1 MSNNLNKIKQSKY
14 LAVSTISG
22 IFNNI
27 GSLIITFACIPV
39 IINNIGL
46 ELYGAWS
53 ITFVFLGLSA
63 FASLGLDKPLI
74 IALSN
79 NKKNKGSYIGII
91 ITIQILASLVFFLIL
106 LFVNILELPVF
117 GTEVNPTT
125 YLYISLL
132 LSGFVIFVF
141 QLFSTTLKAI
151 LKQI

>member
-1 MSNNLNKIKQSKY
+1 M
-14 LAVSTISG
+14 
-22 IFNNI
+22 
-27 GSLIITFACIPV
+27 
-39 IINNIGL
+39 
-46 ELYGAWS
+46 
-53 ITFVFLGLSA
+53 
-63 FASLGLDKPLI
+63 GLDKPLI

-125 YLYISLL
+125 YLYNSLL

-151 LKQI
+151 LEADQKQI